1 MSLRG
6 ALIGIAL
13 IATSVVAGAHELGTT
28 RVTLDRQPAGD
39 LQIQVVTD
47 AVALLEKLESM
58 GEDPA
63 AAPTEDPAL
72 LKTRLLAHEDVF
84 RRRVAVTVD
93 GSAARPDIRW
103 EIEPPAA
110 SGAPPLATITL
121 VVDAGRSAGEMTW
134 MYGWTFTPYA
144 FVTTFGPDDSAS
156 AVWIEGGDVTPP
168 VSLRSLA
175 PPETRLS
182 LIGRYVALGFVH
194 ILPRGADHVLFVLGI
209 FLLARK
215 ARPVFLQV
223 TAFTIAHSI
232 TLALSIYGVVSLP
245 PAIVEPAIA
254 LSIAYVAIENL
265 VVKDLRPWRYGLVFA
280 FGLLHGLGFAGA
292 LSDVG
297 LPRTHF
303 LSALLGFN
311 VGVELGQLTVIG
323 LAFLLVGH
331 WFGQRAWYRH
341 RIVMPASACIAAFGI
356 YWSVERLFA

>member
-1 MSLRG
+1 MSL
-6 ALIGIAL
+6 
-13 IATSVVAGAHELGTT
+13 
-28 RVTLDRQPAGD
+28 Q
-39 LQIQVVTD
+39 
-47 AVALLEKLESM
+47 
-58 GEDPA
+58 
-63 AAPTEDPAL
+63 
-72 LKTRLLAHEDVF
+72 
-84 RRRVAVTVD
+84 
-93 GSAARPDIRW
+93 
-103 EIEPPAA
+103 
-110 SGAPPLATITL
+110 
-121 VVDAGRSAGEMTW
+121 
-134 MYGWTFTPYA
+134 
-144 FVTTFGPDDSAS
+144 
-156 AVWIEGGDVTPP
+156 
-168 VSLRSLA
+168 SLA
-175 PPETRLS
+175 PPESRLS

-194 ILPRGADHVLFVLGI
+194 ILPRGVDHVLFVLGI

-297 LPRTHF
+297 LPRTDF
-303 LSALLGFN
+303 LAALLGFN
-311 VGVELGQLTVIG
+311 VGVELGQLTVIA
-323 LAFLLVGH
+323 LAFLLVGY

-356 YWSVERLFA
+356 YWTVERLFA